1 MSVFKFPQ
9 TGPLADKYRGAGY
22 ALAATVGGQLVDV
35 VYLADVV
42 PAFGEID
49 EPTQTDVFAAMDFPG
64 LAPTVRKLQAL
75 GEVHVGMCSAWEF
88 VAL

>member
-1 MSVFKFPQ
+1 MTVFKFPQ

-35 VYLADVV
+35 VYLADAV

-49 EPTQTDVFAAMDFPG
+49 EPTLEDAMKALDSYK

-75 GEVHVGMCSAWEF
+75 GEVHAGMCSCWEF
-88 VAL
+88 VSL